1 MKKIIYIE
9 DNDETILQD
18 RYVLVELLPVEG
30 RIKFVGVFKEKSK
43 QPVDMTIEYRGI
55 NIINRDLIEVLAE
68 IASGLDEKISNYK
81 EILNTLSFIKRI
93 EIPE

>member
-43 QPVDMTIEYRGI
+43 LPVDMTIEYRGI
-55 NIINRDLIEVLAE
+55 NIINRDLLEVLAE
-68 IASGLDEKISNYK
+68 IATGLNEKIINYK